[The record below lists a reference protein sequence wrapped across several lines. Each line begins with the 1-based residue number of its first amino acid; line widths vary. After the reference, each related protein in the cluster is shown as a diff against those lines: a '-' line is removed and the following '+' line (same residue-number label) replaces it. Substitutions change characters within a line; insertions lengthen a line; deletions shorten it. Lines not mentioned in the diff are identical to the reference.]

1 MSSRTEQIQD
11 QAAAWADALHQ
22 SGDDPAVRRDFERW
36 RDSDPE
42 HAEIYDRIDRGY
54 RITRGI
60 EGSGAHAGLR
70 QETLA
75 RVAGY
80 RRRRRQRT
88 AAAVAASV
96 IAVIAV
102 AFTLSDDTWSELQYQ
117 QARAGHAVMGETLY
131 RTAIGERRIVN
142 LEDGSTLTLNTD
154 SRAVVRYRDHTRNV
168 ALLQG
173 QGLFEVAH
181 DPARPFV
188 VQAGERKVTALGT
201 AFDIRLS
208 QDGVAVTLI
217 QGRVAVE
224 NTAPLSGL
232 MPDSAAR
239 ARKATNQFPGDQ
251 LIATAADADAPVIH
265 KTDLRRATSW
275 REGRLLFENEN
286 LAQAVA
292 EVNRYGGRRIVLD
305 DPTLGTLR
313 ISGAFKTGNPD
324 AFLDTLSWHL
334 PIRIVGSDDEQIIVG
349 RKG

>member
-1 MSSRTEQIQD
+1 
-11 QAAAWADALHQ
+11 
-22 SGDDPAVRRDFERW
+22 
-36 RDSDPE
+36 
-42 HAEIYDRIDRGY
+42 
-54 RITRGI
+54 
-60 EGSGAHAGLR
+60 
-70 QETLA
+70 
-75 RVAGY
+75 
-80 RRRRRQRT
+80 
-88 AAAVAASV
+88 V

-239 ARKATNQFPGDQ
+239 ARKATILFPGDQ